1 MLFWRVAPALFAT
14 LCLALSANPTRAN
27 EGAVIRCP
35 DWQLY
40 APPVVLARTGDGQT
54 DAAFAA
60 KTQPVSVGASPKTP
74 TGKARATA
82 SDSVRIC
89 TYQIAPGDTLS
100 AIAAA
105 RLGRAGRWP
114 EISAANPGI
123 NPTRLRVGTRLTL
136 PCSPNAPATQPAPA
150 GTNWLARIFSDVG
163 NVRPGAIAPK
173 GSGSA
178 GAVSPAVPA
187 EPRTIVA
194 PTPPPP
200 LPVWTAK
207 RGEFLI
213 DVLTRWG
220 KTAGYT
226 VISDTADAWKLEL
239 DISLRGTFGDVVG
252 DLVKGLA
259 HEGRAPPVR
268 LYPNKVVK
276 VGI

>member
-1 MLFWRVAPALFAT
+1 M
-14 LCLALSANPTRAN
+14 
-27 EGAVIRCP
+27 IRCP

-40 APPVVLARTGDGQT
+40 APPVVLAHRGGGQT

-60 KTQPVSVGASPKTP
+60 KTRPLSATPSLKTP
-74 TGKARATA
+74 TGGTLAAA
-82 SDSVRIC
+82 SESGRMC

-114 EISAANPGI
+114 ELRAANPGI
-123 NPTRLRVGTRLTL
+123 NPTRLRVGSQLSL
-136 PCSPNAPATQPAPA
+136 PCSSNSVATQPAQA
-150 GTNWLARIFSDVG
+150 ETNWLARIFGTVASG
-163 NVRPGAIAPK
+163 PPGANAPS
-173 GSGSA
+173 GSGA
-178 GAVSPAVPA
+178 VGAVSPAVPA
-187 EPRTIVA
+187 EPKTVVA
-194 PTPPPP
+194 PTPPPS

-220 KTAGYT
+220 KTAGYI

-239 DISLRGTFGDVVG
+239 NISLRGTFGDVVG

-276 VGI
+276 VGL